1 MRIELKKDPGYI
13 RRRRRYVFR
22 KFTQAVAGGF
32 LIACLLFV
40 SRGID
45 NNINFLAALLC
56 EVCAAFSLWIGGSLE

>member
-45 NNINFLAALLC
+45 NNINFLAALL
-56 EVCAAFSLWIGGSLE
+56 